1 MKQRVIVWCAKKFP
15 TLVCIKS
22 HCIYYFLSCTID
34 MWAVWLRQDRWMTS
48 STSNCDHYDCT
59 RCSSL
64 LSPGQHCENS
74 IVLRAFTQHVEAYT
88 YMIAYCHR
96 HGCISNRR
104 RRDCAVKWR
113 HVEWRGPHS
122 DAKPLKPICWGL
134 SFCCWH
140 LKKKKRAAL
149 NIAKYGDSQKHNWVI
164 FHVFS
169 GGGGVVMSKVELP
182 CLLEMCSIQ
191 MWRSV
196 ALIEECVSFIAD
208 LTLVPF
214 TVFMSQFQWKPSV
227 SFFPVQHTSY
237 VIFRNSF
244 KRYIY

>member
-169 GGGGVVMSKVELP
+169 GGGGGSNVQSRTPMSTWDVQYPNVKIG
-182 CLLEMCSIQ
+182 CANRGMCEFHCRLNTCSFYSFYESI
-191 MWRSV
+191 SV
-196 ALIEECVSFIAD
+196 KTFSFILSCTAYILCD
-208 LTLVPF
+208 L
-214 TVFMSQFQWKPSV
+214 
-227 SFFPVQHTSY
+227 
-237 VIFRNSF
+237 
-244 KRYIY
+244 